1 MHAGDGN
8 CHVNIPVQANDQ
20 AKVREAEELV
30 DKIFTRVMDL
40 GGQVSGEHGIGITKI
55 RYLEMKKIKALKAY
69 KQRID
74 PNNIFN
80 PEKLQTK
87 EIAAVPFTL
96 SWDRLIDDVSRHTDL
111 PNKEL
116 LVEQLEHIR
125 TCTRCGKCKQVCPMF
140 YPEKGFLHHPRNKN
154 LSLGAILEALV
165 YTQKT
170 VNIIDPYAL
179 GKLRELMEYCTA
191 CGKCFSICPV
201 KINSAEV
208 TLQVRSYLEDEG
220 QGGHPLKSKVLS
232 YLTKG
237 PKRMTRMAKAMA
249 VGQNLQNKAVRFI
262 PSFWRRRMSN
272 PVLQGLGPE
281 LTTSNLHDILP
292 DNDCNLIK
300 PLTSSRQ
307 SKRGVLYFPGCGG
320 GLFFPDIGLA
330 AITLLADCGL
340 YTVLPSEHLCCGYP
354 LLAAGCSKSFASL
367 QEQTRKVLHDALD
380 QAKQAGVSIDTIV
393 TSCGTCRAGL
403 EYLGLEAAGPESVQ
417 IQDVF
422 QYLHPFMQK
431 HTPPLHQGQSIVYH
445 SSCHAAWSH
454 VAQDKAA
461 SIYAQHMAS
470 VAGDRMVISP
480 HCCAESGLGALTS
493 PSIYNQ
499 LRKRKTN
506 ALIDQVEEENTQYI
520 LVSCPSCKIG
530 ISRIVR
536 NQKLNLQVEHT
547 LEHLA
552 NRRLGT
558 NWRDILT
565 KPSPLTRALP
575 QSPQLARAK

>member
-1 MHAGDGN
+1 
-8 CHVNIPVQANDQ
+8 
-20 AKVREAEELV
+20 
-30 DKIFTRVMDL
+30 
-40 GGQVSGEHGIGITKI
+40 
-55 RYLEMKKIKALKAY
+55 
-69 KQRID
+69 
-74 PNNIFN
+74 
-80 PEKLQTK
+80 
-87 EIAAVPFTL
+87 
-96 SWDRLIDDVSRHTDL
+96 
-111 PNKEL
+111 
-116 LVEQLEHIR
+116 
-125 TCTRCGKCKQVCPMF
+125 MF

-154 LSLGAILEALV
+154 LSLGALLEALV

-208 TLQVRSYLEDEG
+208 TLRVRSYLEDEG
-220 QGGHPLKSKVLS
+220 RGGHPLKSKVLS
-232 YLTKG
+232 YVTRG

-262 PSFWRRRMSN
+262 PSFWRRRMDN

-281 LTTSNLHDILP
+281 LTTRNLHDILP
-292 DNDCNLIK
+292 DNDYNLIK
-300 PLTSSRQ
+300 PLTPSRQ

-340 YTVLPSEHLCCGYP
+340 YTALPLEHLCCGYP

-367 QEQTRKVLHDALD
+367 QKQTRNALHDALD
-380 QAKQAGVSIDTIV
+380 QARQAGVSIDTIV

-403 EYLGLEAAGPESVQ
+403 EYLDLNVEGAEPVQ

-431 HTPPLHQGQSIVYH
+431 HTPPLDQGQSIVYH
-445 SSCHAAWSH
+445 AACHAAWSH

-461 SIYAQHMAS
+461 SIYARHMAS
-470 VAGDRMVISP
+470 VAGDRVVISP

-506 ALIDQVEEENTQYI
+506 ALTSQVEGENTQHI

-558 NWRDILT
+558 NWRDLLT
-565 KPSPLTRALP
+565 KPAPLTRALP